1 MITLGSDGLPIGRR
15 KLNYRIDNG
24 ILHKLCTHCGK
35 HLRLNYFY
43 PLKYVRDGK
52 EHETLQSW
60 CKFCMTTE
68 NCKRVKENKE
78 REMA

>member
-1 MITLGSDGLPIGRR
+1 MTLGNDGLPIGRR
-15 KLNYRIDNG
+15 KNSYLNISG
-24 ILHKLCTHCGK
+24 VLHKLCTHCGK

-52 EHETLQSW
+52 EHETLLSW
-60 CKFCMTTE
+60 CKFCVTTE